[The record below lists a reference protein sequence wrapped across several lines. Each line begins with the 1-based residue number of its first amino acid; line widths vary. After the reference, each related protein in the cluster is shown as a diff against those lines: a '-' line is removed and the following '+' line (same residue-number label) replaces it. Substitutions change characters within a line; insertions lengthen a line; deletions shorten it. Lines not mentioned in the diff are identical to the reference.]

1 MGLKMFGG
9 VLELMKIYMH
19 IGGLVREVC
28 ASA

>member
-19 IGGLVREVC
+19 IGGPVREVC